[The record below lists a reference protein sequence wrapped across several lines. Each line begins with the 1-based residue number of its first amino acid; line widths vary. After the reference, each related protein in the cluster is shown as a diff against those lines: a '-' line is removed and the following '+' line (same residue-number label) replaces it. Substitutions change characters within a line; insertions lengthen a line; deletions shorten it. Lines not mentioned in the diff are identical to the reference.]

1 MKHTLKEVKLSTGSR
16 GLLVNVPGST
26 IVNMEFTFLSG
37 YEFVDREKYEVPHSM
52 EHMIFGANKYYKSS
66 REFSREFGLNGAL
79 HNAYTDSLLNGYYAE
94 TADFEWERI
103 MKLFWQGLTTPRFLP
118 SEFKTEQE
126 TIVEELS
133 SRLMHY
139 PLTLNIALEQAM
151 GDDRTLDYQ
160 TRLDLL
166 PNIRPKDLHLHHSKS
181 HQAPNMRFIVVGDL
195 KDKRDDVLKLLERYT
210 KQLPEGERNSIKG
223 LSLVK
228 PDSPVAI
235 VKDVDKLFF
244 ALRMAFEGE
253 LTERELITL
262 DFITYALTGAWD
274 SRIFGKG
281 REKGLLYG
289 IHSVGGSY
297 CGISGMTLFGSVIP
311 SKADNLIKF
320 ISAEMS
326 KFIREGMT
334 EDELRSAKQNALG
347 SFQIRYQTLQHL
359 VNWYSRF
366 FVYDEFYDFYNRV
379 DIIKSITRNDVQKL
393 IHKLM
398 HNEEW
403 GLGFLGRKTHV
414 NKASKH
420 YDVIAK
426 IWQH

>member
-1 MKHTLKEVKLSTGSR
+1 MKHSIKEIKLSTGSK

-26 IVNMEFTFLSG
+26 IVNMEFTFMSG
-37 YEFVDREKYEVPHSM
+37 YEFVDKSKYEVPHSM
-52 EHMIFGANKYYKSS
+52 EHMIFGANKYYKNS

-79 HNAYTDSLLNGYYAE
+79 HNAYTDNILNGYYAE

-118 SEFKTEQE
+118 SEFETEQG

-139 PLTLNIALEQAM
+139 PLTLNIALEQAL

-160 TRLDLL
+160 TRLDQLSAIK
-166 PNIRPKDLHLHHSKS
+166 PRDLHKHHEQT
-181 HQAPNMRFIVVGDL
+181 HQAPNMRFIITGDMVA
-195 KDKRDDVLKLLERYT
+195 KRDDTIRLLERYT
-210 KQLPEGERNSIKG
+210 KQLPDGERKTM
-223 LSLVK
+223 K
-228 PDSPVAI
+228 PMKLKKMTEPVAI

-244 ALRMAFEGE
+244 TLRMANEGE
-253 LTERELITL
+253 LSERESVAL
-262 DFITYALTGAWD
+262 DFINYTLTGAWD

-297 CGISGMTLFGSVIP
+297 SGISTMTMFGSVIP

-320 ISAEMS
+320 ISSEMS
-326 KFIREGMT
+326 KFIRNGMT
-334 EDELRSAKQNALG
+334 EEELRSAKQNALG

-359 VNWYSRF
+359 VNWYSRYF
-366 FVYDEFYDFYNRV
+366 LYDEFYSFNERNDL
-379 DIIKSITRNDVQKL
+379 IKSITRNDVQRV

-398 HNEEW
+398 HNSDNW
-403 GLGFLGRKTHV
+403 GFGVLGRKTHV
-414 NKASKH
+414 AKANKH
-420 YDVIAK
+420 YDEVSK
-426 IWQH
+426 IWK

>member
-1 MKHTLKEVKLSTGSR
+1 MKHSIREIKLSTGSQ

-37 YEFVDREKYEVPHSM
+37 YEFVDKSKYEVPHSV
-52 EHMIFGANKYYKSS
+52 EHMIFGANKYYKNS

-79 HNAYTDSLLNGYYAE
+79 HNAYTDNLLNGYYAE

-103 MKLFWQGLTTPRFLP
+103 MKLFWQGLTTPRFLA

-166 PNIRPKDLHLHHSKS
+166 PNIKPRDLHIHYANS
-181 HQAPNMRFIVVGDL
+181 HQAPNMRFIVAADL
-195 KDKRDDVLKLLERYT
+195 DDKREDMLKLLERYT
-210 KQLPEGERNSIKG
+210 NRLPEGERHTIKPM
-223 LSLVK
+223 SLIK
-228 PDSPVAI
+228 PDEPIAI
-235 VKDVDKLFF
+235 IKDVDKLFF
-244 ALRMAFEGE
+244 ALRMASEGE
-253 LTERELITL
+253 LTERELL
-262 DFITYALTGAWD
+262 ALEFISYTLTGAWD

-289 IHSVGGSY
+289 IHTVGGNY
-297 CGISGMTLFGSVIP
+297 SGVSSMTLFGSVIP
-311 SKADNLIKF
+311 AKADDLIKF
-320 ISAEMS
+320 ISSELS
-326 KFIREGMT
+326 KFIREGMS
-334 EDELRSAKQNALG
+334 EDELKSAKQNALG

-359 VNWYSRF
+359 VNWYSRYF
-366 FVYDEFYDFYNRV
+366 MYDDFYSFTDRS
-379 DIIKSITRNDVQKL
+379 DLIKSITRNDVQRVV
-393 IHKLM
+393 HKIM
-398 HNEEW
+398 HNDEW
-403 GLGFLGRKTHV
+403 AVGFLGRKTHIS
-414 NKASKH
+414 KAQKH
-420 YDVIAK
+420 YEAISKV
-426 IWQH
+426 WEH